1 MKTPK
6 ALKWLDQHFEEALMI
21 LFLILISVAMF
32 LQIIMRFVFSA
43 PMTWPEEFCRYCFV
57 VSVMLATGYCIRS
70 NRMLRIDVVIN
81 LFPPKVAALL
91 DILATVL
98 ALVFCVIMV
107 RPSITVTSGALTISQ
122 VSPAMEM
129 PVWILYASAP
139 VGFILGALRS
149 LQTLIQKIRAFGKKP
164 EAAAE

>member
-1 MKTPK
+1 
-6 ALKWLDQHFEEALMI
+6 MI